1 MANQIRYRWFTSQYT
16 LSVGDRV
23 KVISTYEISLANNN
37 NNAIGTIDKTDKE
50 LGYYVRIST
59 LEGLIKGS
67 VIAGDLLEAGV
78 DGVYQKRVGANLVIG
93 VAAEDSADSLIEIYF
108 IDNAKG
114 SGGGGGSVDPNKY
127 TRKLVASEDYFA
139 GEIVQADSTFFVCQ
153 VDNTYTG
160 DMVPNA
166 DYKYFSNESNTQRL
180 IEGLD
185 YLNGCVYEGADAYCG
200 SFYVANKNGVFAKNE
215 VLPGENFTDYSPK
228 VKTGVHTTIDED
240 GALDVLTGGD
250 IDQIPTNFHVAENH
264 YTKEEADVGSDTKP
278 GEMDI
283 RSPKIE
289 FYGEKTK
296 YSYYNVSDGESLTDI
311 TTDKVS
317 KKQIMFLSAS
327 KRDLGSVVYF
337 HEDYLKDRPQVSN
350 IATLQEFYLDINGMR
365 FNTSR
370 YNVPVD
376 AGYRITYNGKIT
388 LNGNPIN
395 TNENTFVENSKSG
408 TYDTKAFDNTNTDHM
423 FIRARIEIVSTST
436 AEMNIIADPTSK
448 LFALKM
454 TSNHLLTFMKIQ
466 PLFFQDVKASI
477 VQGQKN
483 RYEISQEYVQELLES
498 VLYTGFLDISID
510 LEI

>member
-1 MANQIRYRWFTSQYT
+1 MMMGKMEEGFQFEVDLEIG
-16 LSVGDRV
+16 LRV
-23 KVISTYEISLANNN
+23 KLLPSGKVAPAGINDYSIGIVMSLSTNIAIVIVDVLYGISDSVLTAGGLTQK
-37 NNAIGTIDKTDKE
+37 ADGGKIAPYQSGIILGIVGGIGYKDMYKLYIPY
-50 LGYYVRIST
+50 G
-59 LEGLIKGS
+59 
-67 VIAGDLLEAGV
+67 IA
-78 DGVYQKRVGANLVIG
+78 
-93 VAAEDSADSLIEIYF
+93 
-108 IDNAKG
+108 
-114 SGGGGGSVDPNKY
+114 SGGGGSY
-127 TRKLVASEDYFA
+127 
-139 GEIVQADSTFFVCQ
+139 
-153 VDNTYTG
+153 
-160 DMVPNA
+160 
-166 DYKYFSNESNTQRL
+166 
-180 IEGLD
+180 
-185 YLNGCVYEGADAYCG
+185 
-200 SFYVANKNGVFAKNE
+200 
-215 VLPGENFTDYSPK
+215 VLPTATETRLGG
-228 VKTGVHTTIDED
+228 VKTGIHTSTDED
-240 GALDVLTGGD
+240 GVLDVTTGGD

-327 KRDLGSVVYF
+327 KRDSASVVYF
-337 HEDYLKDRPQVSN
+337 HEDYLKDRPQVT
-350 IATLQEFYLDINGMR
+350 IVETLQGFYLDINGMR

-376 AGYRITYNGKIT
+376 AGYRITYNGKVT

-395 TNENTFVENSKSG
+395 TNENNFVENSKSG
-408 TYDTKAFDNTNTDHM
+408 TYDTKAFDNTNIDHM
-423 FIRARIEIVSTST
+423 FTRARIEIVSTST

-498 VLYTGFLDISID
+498 ALYTGFLDISID